1 MSVPIPQPPT
11 IPFLGNVLAID
22 KELPLGSFG
31 LLAKQYGEIYQLNL
45 LGRIVYFV
53 NSAELVRELSDDKK
67 FQKIVPG
74 SLNEV
79 RSLAGDGLFTAH
91 ADEPNWAIAHRLL
104 MPAFGT
110 ANIRNMWDDM
120 KDICSQ
126 LILKWSRF
134 GPDYV
139 ISPTDDFTRLTLDT
153 IALCSMNYRFN
164 SFYSE
169 TLPPF
174 CEAMTDFLKECN
186 ARANRPSIV
195 QALMTSTTAKWEADR
210 KLMIDVSSEIVKHR
224 RHHPIEK
231 KDLLNTMLYGRDPKT
246 GQGLD
251 DDAIT
256 KNVSGDSSSHV
267 LSGHETT
274 SGLLSFA
281 TYHLLKNPE
290 CLIRLRKEVD
300 DVTQGN
306 PITLEH
312 LAKMPYLNAV
322 LREAIRLNPT
332 AAVRAVVALE
342 DCVLAGRYSVK
353 KGQGFAINN
362 HEAHHDHK
370 VWGEDADEF
379 KPERMLDG
387 KFEAMPPES
396 WQPFGFGM
404 RACIGRPFAWQEA
417 QLVLAS
423 IIQTFD
429 LCFNNPG
436 YTLEIK
442 QALTLKPKDFYIRAT
457 LRSDAAHLLS
467 TPSSSLLAPKAAG
480 QPAKAQV
487 EAEADDGTP
496 KPKMYVLYGSN
507 TGTSESFAQRIAS
520 DASSHGF
527 KATIGTMDQSTG
539 RVFTDG
545 PVVIITASFE
555 GDPADNAAQAVQW
568 LEQGASDAE
577 FNGLKYAVFGCG
589 NRDWVRTYQRIP
601 TLVDEVL
608 EKKGGTRLL
617 PRGEGDAAGS
627 SFFEDFDAW
636 EAEMWSVLT
645 KEYNTVSKKVEETL
659 TVETTKSGTTRAS
672 ELRQPDTR
680 LGTVTQNRVLTKP
693 SASGIKRHLEF
704 ALPEGVSFR
713 AGDYLAILPVNPPE
727 LVKRAIAHFGLS
739 PEEEVTLSSSSPS
752 TLPLNRPINIQSLM
766 SGYVELSQPAST
778 KDLQVLSTLTDDAA
792 TKSTLEGLLGDYKAS
807 VLTKR
812 ISVLDILEAHKDIKV
827 SLSTF
832 LRLLP
837 PMRIRQYSISSS
849 PLADPQH
856 ATLTVSIVEGA
867 PVPGHR
873 DVPFLGV
880 ASNYLARLQPGE
892 RVQLMVKPSGTQF
905 HPPSDLSTPILMFCA
920 GSGLAPMRGF
930 IQERAKQKESGREVG
945 PMYLFFG
952 CRSPEEDYLYSEDDL
967 AEWVKNGVVDVRP
980 AFSRASEKS
989 EGCKYVQ
996 DRIWHDRED
1005 VMKAY
1010 NEGARFY
1017 VCGSRKVAT
1026 GVQKVCIDMLKEA
1039 EKLDDEEAHRIW
1051 EKVEQERGASD
1062 IFE

>member
-22 KELPLGSFG
+22 KELPIGSFG

-53 NSAELVRELSDDKK
+53 NSCELVRELSNDKK
-67 FQKIVPG
+67 FQKSVPG

-79 RSLAGDGLFTAH
+79 RSLAGDGLFTAL

-139 ISPTDDFTRLTLDT
+139 ISPTDEYTRLTLDT

-186 ARANRPSIV
+186 ARANRPAIV
-195 QALMTSTTAKWEADR
+195 QALMTSATAKWEADK
-210 KLMIDVSSEIVKHR
+210 KLMVDVASQIVKHR

-231 KDLLNTMLYGRDPKT
+231 KDLLNTMLYGKDPKT
-246 GQGLD
+246 GQGLS

-256 KNVSGDSSSHV
+256 KN
-267 LSGHETT
+267 LITFLIAGHETT
-274 SGLLSFA
+274 SGILSFT
-281 TYHLLKNPE
+281 TYYLLKNPE

-300 DVTQGN
+300 DVTQGKS
-306 PITLEH
+306 ITLEH

-322 LREAIRLNPT
+322 LRESIRLNPT

-342 DCVLAGRYSVK
+342 DVALAGKYAIK
-353 KGQGFAINN
+353 KGQAFAINN
-362 HEAHHDHK
+362 HAAQRDHK
-370 VWGEDADEF
+370 VWGDDADEF

-396 WQPFGFGM
+396 WQPFGYGM

-417 QLVLAS
+417 QLVIAS

-429 LCFNNPG
+429 LCFNDPD
-436 YTLEIK
+436 YTLEVK
-442 QALTLKPKDFYIRAT
+442 QALTLKPKDFYIRAS
-457 LRSDAAHLLS
+457 LRSNAVHLLS

-480 QPAKAQV
+480 KDYAPVNAPV
-487 EAEADDGTP
+487 EQDDGTP
-496 KPKMYVLYGSN
+496 KPRMYVLYGSN

-520 DASSHGF
+520 DASSRGF
-527 KATIGTMDQSTG
+527 KASIGTLDQATG
-539 RVFTDG
+539 RILTDG
-545 PVVIITASFE
+545 PVIIITASFE
-555 GDPADNAAQAVQW
+555 GQPADNAAQAVQW
-568 LEQGASDAE
+568 LEQGTSDTE
-577 FNGLKYAVFGCG
+577 FKDLKYAIFGCG
-589 NRDWVRTYQRIP
+589 NRDWVRTYQRVP
-601 TLVDEVL
+601 KLVDEIL

-617 PRGEGDAAGS
+617 PRGEGDASGS
-627 SFFEDFDAW
+627 TFFEDFDAW
-636 EAEMWSVLT
+636 EADLWMVLT
-645 KEYNTVSKKVEETL
+645 KEYNTVSTKVEETL
-659 TVETTKSGTTRAS
+659 TVKTTKSGTTRAS
-672 ELRQPDTR
+672 ELRQPDAK

-693 SASGIKRHLEF
+693 SASGVKRHIEF
-704 ALPEGVSFR
+704 ALPEGMSFR
-713 AGDYLAILPVNPPE
+713 AGDYLAILPVNPGE

-739 PEEEVTLSSSSPS
+739 PEEEVTISSSSPS
-752 TLPLNRPINIQSLM
+752 TLPLNKPINILSLL

-778 KDLQVLSTLTDDAA
+778 KDLQVLTSLTDSAA
-792 TKSTLEGLLGDYKAS
+792 TKSKLEALLGDYKAS
-807 VLTKR
+807 VLNKR
-812 ISVLDILEAHKDIKV
+812 VSVLDVLESHKDIKI

-849 PLADPQH
+849 PLANPQNV
-856 ATLTVSIVEGA
+856 TLTVSIVEGA

-945 PMYLFFG
+945 PMHLFFG
-952 CRSPEEDYLYSEDDL
+952 CRSPEEDYLYAEDDI
-967 AEWVKNGVVDVRP
+967 AEWVKAGVVDVRP

-1010 NEGARFY
+1010 NAGARFY

-1026 GVQKVCIDMLKEA
+1026 GVQKVCIDILKA
-1039 EKLDDEEAHRIW
+1039 AVNLSDEEAQRIW
-1051 EKVEQERGASD
+1051 ERVEQERGASD